1 MRVGCYKVG
10 NERVSVMREIVAAP
24 VLGPGL
30 RVVGDGAVCAPRK
43 AEFSA
48 SANDCGLP
56 RLAASDVGVG
66 GGAASG
72 GGGGGPVTSAVVAGV
87 TQGVE
92 DGGGGPLSLVG
103 LVAEVAKEGFI
114 GGVCEEQLRC
124 GSVASA

>member
-1 MRVGCYKVG
+1 MAAGRREVSQGVIGSMGALMRVGCYKVG

-66 GGAASG
+66 AA
-72 GGGGGPVTSAVVAGV
+72 PPAAVAVAA
-87 TQGVE
+87 QSRQ
-92 DGGGGPLSLVG
+92 LSL
-103 LVAEVAKEGFI
+103 LA
-114 GGVCEEQLRC
+114 
-124 GSVASA
+124 